1 MICMI
6 AEIIAVL
13 AESYLAA
20 HLLIQYFGMKEE
32 RLFLAETYI
41 IFVLLSISD
50 LLGTFVIKNETF

>member
-1 MICMI
+1 MVREKRKNMICMI

-32 RLFLAETYI
+32 RLFWLKHILFLSYYQYL
-41 IFVLLSISD
+41 IF
-50 LLGTFVIKNETF
+50 

>member
-32 RLFLAETYI
+32 RLFWLKHI
-41 IFVLLSISD
+41 LFFVLLSAI
-50 LLGTFVIKNETF
+50 L